1 MHGTHALRLSFGI
14 IIFMTRNVRI
24 NETAVNDAR
33 EKNRE
38 NKSINVQKRRCLLK
52 KKKVQTY
59 RRYLTVSHGANR
71 IFIVI
76 IRQILKN

>member
-14 IIFMTRNVRI
+14 IIFMARNVRI

-38 NKSINVQKRRCLLK
+38 NKSINIQKGRCLLK
-52 KKKVQTY
+52 KKKKKMF
-59 RRYLTVSHGANR
+59 RLIDA
-71 IFIVI
+71 F
-76 IRQILKN
+76 